1 MTNCARRG
9 GHCRRC
15 EGELPFQISMA
26 FQPIVDI
33 KNKEI
38 YAYEALVRGVKGESA
53 YSILN
58 QVTDSLLYRFDQV
71 CRVKAIEL
79 ASQLGMKKPLSIN
92 FLPNAV
98 YEPEACIQATLQ
110 VSQQV
115 GWPID
120 HLIFEITETEKV
132 SDRQHLDKIV
142 KAYKM
147 MGFKVAID
155 DFGSG
160 YANFDLLTTLTPD
173 KIKIDRELIS
183 HCDHDERRQ
192 VLLRTL
198 IKLSDDL
205 GVDVIAEGVESKEEA
220 LWLYAE
226 GVSLQQGYFYARP
239 TLEYI
244 ETDVSK
250 ALDLIEKDA
259 NDLSIELSG
268 KALGLNALRK
278 ASV

>member
-1 MTNCARRG
+1 M
-9 GHCRRC
+9 
-15 EGELPFQISMA
+15 
-26 FQPIVDI
+26 
-33 KNKEI
+33 
-38 YAYEALVRGVKGESA
+38 
-53 YSILN
+53 
-58 QVTDSLLYRFDQV
+58 
-71 CRVKAIEL
+71 
-79 ASQLGMKKPLSIN
+79 
-92 FLPNAV
+92 
-98 YEPEACIQATLQ
+98 Q